1 MNHDRA
7 AIALT
12 IALAVIALVYWS
24 GMMEGRM
31 EALEIRMEVII
42 NGLLDIKP

>member
-1 MNHDRA
+1 MSHDR
-7 AIALT
+7 IALYMT
-12 IALAVIALVYWS
+12 IFLAVVALVYWS

-31 EALEIRMEVII
+31 EALEIRMQVII